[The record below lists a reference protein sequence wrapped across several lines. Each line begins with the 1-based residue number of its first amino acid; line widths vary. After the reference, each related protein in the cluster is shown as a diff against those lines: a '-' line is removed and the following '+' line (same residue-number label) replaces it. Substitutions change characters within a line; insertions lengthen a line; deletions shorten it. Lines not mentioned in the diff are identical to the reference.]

1 MNQPS
6 PPERELAPNTSS
18 AAISVRQA
26 NAQPILRPV
35 RIDGNAAGTSRNI
48 TNDIPLRPQF
58 CPAMRKVDDTEV
70 KPEWVLSATAH
81 STECTITNTR
91 LLAPSPNQSSA
102 SGSSAMAGSGLN
114 MAVRGERR
122 SVPGRVETASVV
134 NTAAVS
140 SPTP

>member
-18 AAISVRQA
+18 AAISVRQP

-48 TNDIPLRPQF
+48 TNEIPLRPQF
-58 CPAMRKVDDTEV
+58 CPAMRKVFDTEV
-70 KPEWVLSATAH
+70 KLECVLSATVY

-91 LLAPSPNQSSA
+91 LFASSLNHNSA
-102 SGSSAMAGSGLN
+102 SGRSAI
-114 MAVRGERR
+114 
-122 SVPGRVETASVV
+122 
-134 NTAAVS
+134 
-140 SPTP
+140 